1 VERFYQLVSRA
12 EVSTS
17 GLLVGYASV
26 FDVPTTR
33 QNQYAGTETIARGA
47 YDACLKDDVVALV
60 DHDSSK
66 LLGRAAS
73 GTLRLSTDDHGLRFE
88 VDLPDTS
95 LGRDVREL
103 VRRGDLAGC
112 SFSAAVGQVDRV
124 DGGVVHRSFARLVD
138 VSVVTFPAYPE
149 TSVVARHASQQ
160 SLRAQL
166 ASIRAAVY
174 LKGMK

>member
-1 VERFYQLVSRA
+1 VQTFYTFVSRA
-12 EVSTS
+12 EVADS

-26 FDVPTTR
+26 FGVPTTR
-33 QNQYAGTETIARGA
+33 QQQFAGTETIARGA
-47 YDACLKDDVVALV
+47 YDACLSDDVVALV
-60 DHDSSK
+60 DHDPTK
-66 LLGRAAS
+66 LLGRSAS
-73 GTLRLSTDDHGLRFE
+73 GTLRLSSDDHGLRFE
-88 VDLPDTS
+88 VDLPDTT

-112 SFSAAVGQVDRV
+112 SFSAAIGDVERV
-124 DGGVVHRSFARLVD
+124 DGGVVHRSFKRLVD

-149 TSVVARHASQQ
+149 TSVVARHATQQ

-166 ASIRAAVY
+166 ASIRASVL